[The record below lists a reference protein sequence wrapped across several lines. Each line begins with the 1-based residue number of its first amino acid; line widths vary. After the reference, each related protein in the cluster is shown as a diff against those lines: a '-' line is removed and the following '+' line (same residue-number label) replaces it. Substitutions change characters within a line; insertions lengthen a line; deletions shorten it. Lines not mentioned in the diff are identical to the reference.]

1 MKTWKW
7 IPILLVGLFCVTG
20 SALAIHRTRVVAV
33 TYRSPVVHR
42 TYVRPVVG
50 LNRVTVPVRYG
61 PAVVRV
67 APVNYGEVD
76 FNIEP
81 QNSQVFVDGHYL
93 GVADE
98 FNGFPQTAKLPSGY
112 HQVRAVA
119 PDGRV
124 IERRIYVA
132 AGQELNFDWRF

>member
-1 MKTWKW
+1 MKRWKW
-7 IPILLVGLFCVTG
+7 IPIFLVGFFCATG
-20 SALAIHRTRVVAV
+20 SAWAIHRTRVVAV
-33 TYRSPVVHR
+33 TYRGPVVHR
-42 TYVRPVVG
+42 THVRAVG

-67 APVNYGEVD
+67 APANYGEVD

-98 FNGFPQTAKLPSGY
+98 FNGYPQTAKLPSGY

-132 AGQELNFDWRF
+132 AGQELNFDFDF